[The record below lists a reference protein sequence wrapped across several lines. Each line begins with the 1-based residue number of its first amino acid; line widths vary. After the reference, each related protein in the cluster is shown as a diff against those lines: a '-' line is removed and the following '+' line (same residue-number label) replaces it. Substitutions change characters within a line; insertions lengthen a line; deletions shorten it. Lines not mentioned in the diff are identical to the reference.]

1 MPSLSRQI
9 SPRVNTCSM
18 QARSRHRSWSRAST
32 TTAFCVIGPGCPD
45 GKWQAN
51 TDGGIDVS
59 QFRLDWDQKPPT
71 CPQGH
76 TSMSWTPAL
85 DHRKNEVIKIKFSMK
100 DCKPCPLK
108 EHCTKAPRRAISVR
122 VKDHHQALQEVR
134 ARQKGAEFR
143 EKYRSR
149 SGIEGTI
156 SKARSRLWPASYS
169 LSGLAENPFPAL
181 GDCGS
186 DQLGAYPGMV
196 GWRATCQNAHF
207 QIRCFGCLN
216 PQVRQQYHVC

>member
-1 MPSLSRQI
+1 MGIDLIAP
-9 SPRVNTCSM
+9 T
-18 QARSRHRSWSRAST
+18 RA
-32 TTAFCVIGPGCPD
+32 D
-45 GKWQAN
+45 HKWQAKEQLGF
-51 TDGGIDVS
+51 DAS
-59 QFRLDWDQKPPT
+59 SFHLDWEAQKVS
-71 CPQGH
+71 CPAGRE
-76 TSMSWTPAL
+76 SLSWTPAI
-85 DHRKNEVIKIKFSMK
+85 DQYDNEVIKIKFSMK